1 MKKIF
6 FLFGL
11 ILVFSCESNKTQVD
25 LFVKNGIIYTVDADF
40 STANAM
46 VITDGKIVDIGD
58 FDDLAKKYIA
68 DEMFDAKGKTIVP
81 GLIDAHAHL
90 FGLGMS
96 LQQVDL
102 VGTKSY
108 DEVLQRTV
116 DFQIEK
122 QMDYILGRGWD
133 QNDWEE
139 KEFPTKEKLDSLFP
153 DIPVALR
160 RIDGHALL
168 VNSKA
173 LELAG
178 ITAQTKMEGGEVIL
192 KNGQPTGV
200 LVDSPM
206 ELVNK
211 TFPETSEEV
220 AIDAL
225 MDAQEICFQLG
236 LTTVDDAG
244 LDREVIDLIDK
255 LQKEELFKLR
265 MYVMISNTPE
275 NLEYYLEKGTYKTER
290 LNVRSFK
297 IYTDGALGSR
307 GAAMKEPYS
316 DQEGH
321 YGAMIT
327 SENRLKE
334 IAQKLANSDFQMNS
348 HAIGDSANIAVLR
361 AYSEALNGK
370 KDRRW
375 RVEHAQIISADDFK
389 YFGKQNNILPS
400 VQPTHATSDMY
411 WAEDRIG
418 SERIKGAYAYKDL
431 LDKSGVIALGTD
443 FPVEQVNPMHT
454 FYAAVVRQDLE
465 NYPEGGFQV
474 ENALSREETLKG
486 MTIWAAFANFEEEEK
501 GSLEK
506 GKFADFVVLDQDIM
520 KVEEQELPKTKVLVT
535 FVNGEKVHELKYPQK
550 SAEIKE

>member
-25 LFVKNGIIYTVDADF
+25 LFVKNATIYTVDPDF

-90 FGLGMS
+90 FGLGLS

-255 LQKEELFKLR
+255 LQKEELFNLR
-265 MYVMISNTPE
+265 MYAMISNTPE

-389 YFGKQNNILPS
+389 YFGNQNNILPS

-443 FPVEQVNPMHT
+443 FPVEQVNPMYT
-454 FYAAVVRQDLE
+454 FYAAVARQDLE

-474 ENALSREETLKG
+474 ENALSREEALKG

-520 KVEEQELPKTKVLVT
+520 KVDEKELPKTKVLAT

-550 SAEIKE
+550 PAEIKE